1 MSFTFNDTALFL
13 LVGTTRS
20 GNSDCLII
28 YLGETWSLP
37 KKRDA
42 MHYMHLCNAHLV
54 CLKQLPWPFRIEH
67 YASVSELSISP
78 ISIFFRFRF
87 RLRGRFDVT
96 KYLCSHKDL
105 SLSYYGMLES
115 IFVLSRYIFEVFYL
129 SIFFCSFPHSFYQ
142 TCIMMWIELESFTL
156 GN

>member
-105 SLSYYGMLES
+105 SLSYSWKYLCTFQVHLRSFLPYNFFLEFPS
-115 IFVLSRYIFEVFYL
+115 FLLSNTYNDVNWARVFYL
-129 SIFFCSFPHSFYQ
+129 
-142 TCIMMWIELESFTL
+142 
-156 GN
+156 G